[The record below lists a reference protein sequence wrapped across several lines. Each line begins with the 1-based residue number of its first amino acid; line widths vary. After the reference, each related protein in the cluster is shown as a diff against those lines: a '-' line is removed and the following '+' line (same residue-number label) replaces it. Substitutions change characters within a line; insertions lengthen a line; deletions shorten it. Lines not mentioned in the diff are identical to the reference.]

1 MVAQD
6 ARTQRMNRL
15 KRENRYGENAAGKWV
30 RSSAFREIDCDPSDP
45 THLREF
51 DTFEEAFAFD
61 EECRLNGTGGRKAVH
76 LPKPKDTVPKEQL
89 ALAPKRK
96 RKAEAEALQPPMM
109 KRPSHNHNPE
119 VSDPELNN
127 RELKNPELNNPVPPV
142 LPVEKKEAQFE
153 ELQEKRKIND
163 WNDTE
168 VGAGYLRRTAKG
180 WHPSRPCEAWPKRE
194 ELTRFASSTGG
205 LQGNEEQATL
215 NCSNCQED
223 EYDAEMEAAIMM
235 GNAEEACREQ
245 EEGAR
250 VVEEEAQAVFSQ
262 GRLAEFPGIV
272 GKEGIY
278 VEEEDFGGK
287 PQGSQSAC
295 SKPTAQQR
303 IAKVVERIRMK
314 NSHRGESMHCIQDD
328 DGFLGSS
335 RAG

>member
-1 MVAQD
+1 MASKLKPSRESAAQRRK
-6 ARTQRMNRL
+6 ACQH
-15 KRENRYGENAAGKWV
+15 RYGENAAGKWV
-30 RSSAFREIDCDPSDP
+30 RSSAFREIDYDP
-45 THLREF
+45 LAE
-51 DTFEEAFAFD
+51 
-61 EECRLNGTGGRKAVH
+61 KAVH

-127 RELKNPELNNPVPPV
+127 PELKNPELNNPVPPV

-235 GNAEEACREQ
+235 GNAEESFSFDEGACREQ

-250 VVEEEAQAVFSQ
+250 VVEEDAQAVFSQ
-262 GRLAEFPGIV
+262 GCLAEFPGIV

-278 VEEEDFGGK
+278 VGEEEDFGGK

-314 NSHRGESMHCIQDD
+314 SMHCIQDD